1 MLGTVVA
8 LLVWTLLSF
17 GGASPWAVTPFA
29 LGCVLLAI
37 ATPREVRTLREVRWL
52 DTALL
57 ALVGGTILQFV
68 PMPES
73 WVARL
78 SPETGSLTALLRLDL
93 HPLQAG
99 QRTAGTL
106 SVDPRATLWGAALLI
121 ATVLLFWVCRR
132 LFLDGG
138 IRRMVRAIAWT
149 GLAVAFVAIAQRAT
163 GPDVIYWTWQSSAEG
178 AEPFGPFV
186 NRNHFATWVIM
197 AVPLCWGYV
206 MARMETRVRD
216 DRPRARVVRLLEFFD
231 ARTTWLVTAGSLMTL
246 ALVTSLS
253 RSGLLGLGA
262 AFLFTLVLTRGA
274 DAVDRRRRAWLI
286 TFALLSAALIVAWA
300 NLGAV
305 VARLDEALSGG
316 SAERLAIWRETGPI
330 VRDFWL
336 AGTGVGTYETAMLV
350 YQQSARAFY
359 FNQAHNHY
367 LQLAAEGG
375 LLLAVPTIV
384 ALVFLARLAR
394 RRLSR
399 DRAGLYWIQAGAAAG
414 LVAVAVQS
422 LWETGLRMP
431 ANAALAAVLAAIV
444 VHSLRRTR
452 EGEDVT
458 AAGV

>member
-1 MLGTVVA
+1 M
-8 LLVWTLLSF
+8 WTLLSF
-17 GGASPWAVTPFA
+17 GGASPWAATPFA

-37 ATPREVRTLREVRWL
+37 AAPREVRTLHEVRWL

-78 SPETGSLTALLRLDL
+78 SPGTTSLTALLRLDL

-99 QRTAGTL
+99 QRAAGTL

-138 IRRMVRAIAWT
+138 IRKMVRAIAWT
-149 GLAVAFVAIAQRAT
+149 GLALAFVAIVQRAT
-163 GPDVIYWTWQSSAEG
+163 APKTIYWIWQSSVEG

-186 NRNHFATWVIM
+186 SRNHFATWVIM

-286 TFALLSAALIVAWA
+286 TFVLLSAALIVAWA

-305 VARLDEALSGG
+305 VARLDETLSGG
-316 SAERLAIWRETGPI
+316 LTERRLIWRETGPI
-330 VRDFWL
+330 LRDFWL
-336 AGTGVGTYETAMLV
+336 AGTGVGTYGSAMLV

-444 VHSLRRTR
+444 VHSPRPTC
-452 EGEDVT
+452 EGEDVN
-458 AAGV
+458 APGV

>member
-1 MLGTVVA
+1 
-8 LLVWTLLSF
+8 
-17 GGASPWAVTPFA
+17 
-29 LGCVLLAI
+29 
-37 ATPREVRTLREVRWL
+37 
-52 DTALL
+52 
-57 ALVGGTILQFV
+57 
-68 PMPES
+68 
-73 WVARL
+73 
-78 SPETGSLTALLRLDL
+78 
-93 HPLQAG
+93 
-99 QRTAGTL
+99 
-106 SVDPRATLWGAALLI
+106 
-121 ATVLLFWVCRR
+121 
-132 LFLDGG
+132 
-138 IRRMVRAIAWT
+138 
-149 GLAVAFVAIAQRAT
+149 
-163 GPDVIYWTWQSSAEG
+163 
-178 AEPFGPFV
+178 
-186 NRNHFATWVIM
+186 M

-216 DRPRARVVRLLEFFD
+216 DRPRALVVRWLESFD

-262 AFLFTLVLTRGA
+262 AFLFTIVLTRGG
-274 DAVDRRRRAWLI
+274 DTVDRRRRALLI
-286 TFALLSAALIVAWA
+286 SFFLLSTVAIIAWA

-305 VARLDEALSGG
+305 VERLDETLSGQTG
-316 SAERLAIWRETGPI
+316 ERLKIWRETGPI
-330 VRDFWL
+330 LRDFWL

-384 ALVFLARLAR
+384 ALVSLARLAR

-444 VHSLRRTR
+444 VHSPPRTR

-458 AAGV
+458 APGV

>member
-1 MLGTVVA
+1 
-8 LLVWTLLSF
+8 
-17 GGASPWAVTPFA
+17 
-29 LGCVLLAI
+29 
-37 ATPREVRTLREVRWL
+37 
-52 DTALL
+52 
-57 ALVGGTILQFV
+57 
-68 PMPES
+68 
-73 WVARL
+73 
-78 SPETGSLTALLRLDL
+78 
-93 HPLQAG
+93 
-99 QRTAGTL
+99 
-106 SVDPRATLWGAALLI
+106 
-121 ATVLLFWVCRR
+121 
-132 LFLDGG
+132 
-138 IRRMVRAIAWT
+138 MVRAIAWT
-149 GLAVAFVAIAQRAT
+149 GLVLAFVAIVQRAT
-163 GPDVIYWTWQSSAEG
+163 GPDVIYGIWESSAEG
-178 AEPFGPFV
+178 AETFGPFV

-216 DRPRARVVRLLEFFD
+216 DRPRALVVRLLEFFD

-262 AFLFTLVLTRGA
+262 AFLFTLVLTRGT

-286 TFALLSAALIVAWA
+286 TFVLLSAVLIVAWA

-316 SAERLAIWRETGPI
+316 SAGRLAIWRETGPI
-330 VRDFWL
+330 LRDFWP

-375 LLLAVPTIV
+375 LLLVVPTIV
-384 ALVFLARLAR
+384 ALVFLARLVR

-399 DRAGLYWIQAGAAAG
+399 DRAGLYWIQVGAAAG

-444 VHSLRRTR
+444 VHSPRHTL
-452 EGEDVT
+452 EGEDVD
-458 AAGV
+458 APGV

>member
-1 MLGTVVA
+1 M
-8 LLVWTLLSF
+8 WTLLSF
-17 GGASPWAVTPFA
+17 GGASPWAATPFA

-78 SPETGSLTALLRLDL
+78 SPATRSLTALLRLDL

-149 GLAVAFVAIAQRAT
+149 GLVLAFVAIVQRAA
-163 GPDVIYWTWQSSAEG
+163 GPDVIYWLWESSVEG
-178 AEPFGPFV
+178 AETFGPFV

-262 AFLFTLVLTRGA
+262 AFLFTLVLTRGG

-286 TFALLSAALIVAWA
+286 TFFLLSAVAIIAWA

-305 VARLDEALSGG
+305 VERLEETLSGG
-316 SAERLAIWRETGPI
+316 LTERLAIWRETGPI

-384 ALVFLARLAR
+384 ALVSLARLAR

-444 VHSLRRTR
+444 VHSPPRTR
-452 EGEDVT
+452 EGEDVD
-458 AAGV
+458 APGV